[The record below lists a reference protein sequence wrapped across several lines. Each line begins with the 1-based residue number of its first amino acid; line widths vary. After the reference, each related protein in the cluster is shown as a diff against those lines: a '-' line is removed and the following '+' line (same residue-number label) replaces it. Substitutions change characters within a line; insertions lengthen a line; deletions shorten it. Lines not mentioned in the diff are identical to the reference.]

1 MPAPWHA
8 AGMAA
13 TTGSDGH
20 TLIRIFGV
28 RFDAHRLIYATIIM
42 LVSLAIYDDEVQSFS
57 GTRFVDLAIVVVLPL
72 LALSMAHAFS
82 DALDIQIKTRRRLTA
97 HDRRRLLGAGLQYLS
112 VGIPVLVIGLIYE
125 LTGGEAGQASEWG
138 QTLGTLTLFG
148 WGAFAARSAGLGAW
162 VQLRFAVV
170 YGLLGLGIILVE
182 LALVH

>member
-1 MPAPWHA
+1 MSTSTAPN
-8 AGMAA
+8 
-13 TTGSDGH
+13 GH

-42 LVSLAIYDDEVQSFS
+42 LVALAIYNDDIQSFS
-57 GTRFVDLAIVVVLPL
+57 GQGFVDLAIVVVLPL

-97 HDRRRLLGAGLQYLS
+97 QDRRHLLAAGLQYLS
-112 VGIPVLVIGLIYE
+112 VGIPVLLIGLIYE
-125 LTGGEAGQASEWG
+125 VTGGEAGQASEWG
-138 QTLGTLTLFG
+138 QALGVLSLFG

-162 VQLRFAVV
+162 GQVRFAIV
-170 YGLLGLGIILVE
+170 YGLLGAAIITVE